1 MADPAAAARAWLA
14 ELVPPAGPVR
24 RFAIATLCK
33 SAGAGLFMV
42 AGALYFTRVLDLGA
56 AQVGLGITAGAA
68 VAMLL
73 MIPTGRA
80 ADRLGGKPSYM
91 AVLGVAAAAM
101 LAFAFVDGFAAY
113 LAVMAVY
120 LVADKALQGVTGLV
134 VHGLGL
140 GGGTDRVLIRS
151 YMRAAGNTGI
161 SMGSLAAGA
170 VLLVDTPAAYR
181 AMIAATALLL
191 ATAALLMASVPLPR
205 SAPGPAPERAGRRVL
220 RDRTYLLITAT
231 TGVTSLQYHVL
242 AFAIPLWVA
251 QTEAPLWTAS
261 LVLIVNTLIV
271 IGLQVRVGARVRTV
285 PEAGD
290 AARTAGVLL
299 ALGCLV
305 LTASAAAGPLAAVGI
320 LLLWTVIHSAA
331 EMFHAASDFCLSF
344 ELAPDDAQGEY
355 QAAFALGDSLAHA
368 AGPAL
373 LAVTVLAHPYWAWPA
388 LGALLLAST
397 LATRAIAS
405 RAHAP
410 APAPVAN

>member
-1 MADPAAAARAWLA
+1 MADLAAGARRWLG
-14 ELVPPAGPVR
+14 ELVPPRGPVR
-24 RFAIATLCK
+24 RFAVATLCK

-42 AGALYFTRVLDLGA
+42 AGALYFTRIVDLGA
-56 AQVGLGITAGAA
+56 AQVGLGIAAGSLL
-68 VAMLL
+68 AMAL
-73 MIPTGRA
+73 MIPAGRA
-80 ADRLGGKPSYM
+80 ADRLGGKPSYT
-91 AVLGVAAAAM
+91 AVLGLAAAAM
-101 LAFAFVDGFAAY
+101 LAFAFVDGFGAY

-120 LVADKALQGVTGLV
+120 LVADKALGGITGLV

-140 GGGTDRVLIRS
+140 DGGTDRVLIRS
-151 YMRAAGNTGI
+151 YLRAAGNTGI
-161 SMGSLAAGA
+161 SLGSLAAGV
-170 VLLVDTPAAYR
+170 VLFVDTAAAYR
-181 AMIAATALLL
+181 IMIAATAVLL
-191 ATAALLMASVPLPR
+191 ATAAVLAASVPVPR
-205 SAPGPAPERAGRRVL
+205 TASEPVRRSPRRVL
-220 RDRTYLLITAT
+220 RDRVYLLVTAT

-251 QTEAPLWTAS
+251 QWTEAPLWTAS
-261 LVLIVNTLIV
+261 VVLIVNTLIV

-299 ALGCLV
+299 AAGCLV
-305 LTASAAAGPLAAVGI
+305 VMASAAVPALAAVAV
-320 LLLWTVIHSAA
+320 LLVWTVVHSVA
-331 EMFHAASDFCLSF
+331 EMLHAASDFCLSF

-397 LATRAIAS
+397 LATRAIAARS
-405 RAHAP
+405 AAP
-410 APAPVAN
+410 AVTAAA